1 MHKTYAMKHTNHQTH
16 PAHQNRPPMKT
27 VRKTNLLAT
36 LFAFL
41 AASASAWAA
50 NVTWNN
56 STGNGLWSDPGNW
69 AGGAL
74 PGEGDVAV
82 IGSNVTLD
90 ADATVLGVSLSG
102 SPVIEGAGHRL
113 TVLNGTVT
121 GGSKPVV
128 KCKLVFPEGVAA
140 TARPAQ
146 GYGNI
151 MTIEG
156 GIDGGASVASTGGN
170 QNFNIRFT
178 NETIRTGAL
187 LADFGTTFFSP
198 LDVSSI
204 TLSDP
209 WADANGNSPTFTF
222 WPSATLADDTVV
234 TTKQGVVTLAF
245 TDQYETA
252 PVTFTVPKL
261 HLASAGRT
269 SLSCNFYGVQN
280 FVRINAFE
288 RDSGAML
295 HVNNRKLGS
304 SAFNPGVN
312 AGIFI
317 QGIPTDAQGRVPAW
331 AYNDSYRIKVLE
343 NGALAPVAY
352 NDYANLA
359 AEIAVND
366 PTGLYRLHYV
376 QDSALTADT
385 DIDSLIMNGN
395 FNSTDDNTMRLDLGD
410 YDLRLHGGALALRDY
425 ASKELSA
432 SGDGALVIAADQAV
446 FNFTYDV
453 ARIEISAPIEW
464 EKPAGSTVDY
474 PDFLMPYYSGAE
486 TIFSGEDRVGDWG
499 ALSADGRNKGGS
511 LLIFDGPSDRTFHG
525 PVGGRFWMRKRGTG
539 TLTFAG
545 PDITRGRQIFVED
558 GTVVIADDHAPR
570 IDCVTNG
577 ATLRIAKDVV
587 WTQTAVVWNDSVLEG
602 FGTLQPGLNQN
613 YLQPGCILRGG
624 TASEPGTF
632 SFGGQ
637 VVTPTNLV
645 LDIGFKGDTH
655 GQIAV
660 GGKQTFRSNL
670 NTAIKIRV
678 SDVDGTPDIKPTDTF
693 TVYSWLGSTENYTS
707 NRVSLAIENAT
718 PRRLNTTGATA
729 AIDTATKTIKISGL
743 RSKRGIVIVVR

>member
-1 MHKTYAMKHTNHQTH
+1 MKGKAMKN
-16 PAHQNRPPMKT
+16 NNMLVT
-27 VRKTNLLAT
+27 VIAAFAT
-36 LFAFL
+36 F
-41 AASASAWAA
+41 ASAWAA

-56 STGNGLWSDPGNW
+56 STGNGQWSDPENW

-82 IGSNVTLD
+82 IGSDVTLD
-90 ADATVLGVSLSG
+90 VDTTVLGVSLSG
-102 SPVIEGAGHRL
+102 SPMIDGAGHRL

-170 QNFNIRFT
+170 QNFNIRYT
-178 NETIRTGAL
+178 NETIRTGAF

-198 LDVSSI
+198 LDVRSI

-222 WPSATLADDTVV
+222 WPSATLANDTVV

-295 HVNNRKLGS
+295 HINNWKRGS

-317 QGIPTDAQGRVPAW
+317 SGIPTDAQGRVPAW

-343 NGALAPVAY
+343 NGALVPVAY

-366 PTGLYRLHYV
+366 PMGLYRLHYV
-376 QDSALTADT
+376 QNAALTADT
-385 DIDSLIMNGN
+385 DVDSLIMNGN
-395 FNSTDDNTMRLDLGD
+395 FGGTDDNTMRLDLAD
-410 YDLRLHGGALALRDY
+410 YKLRLHGGALALRDY
-425 ASKELSA
+425 ASKEISA

-464 EKPAGSTVDY
+464 EKPTGSEIDY
-474 PDFLMPYYSGAE
+474 PDFLMPSYSGAE

-511 LLIFDGPSDRTFHG
+511 WLIFDGPSDRTFHG

-558 GTVVIADDHAPR
+558 GTVVIADNNAPR

-577 ATLRIAKDVV
+577 A
-587 WTQTAVVWNDSVLEG
+587 SS
-602 FGTLQPGLNQN
+602 
-613 YLQPGCILRGG
+613 C
-624 TASEPGTF
+624 
-632 SFGGQ
+632 
-637 VVTPTNLV
+637 
-645 LDIGFKGDTH
+645 
-655 GQIAV
+655 
-660 GGKQTFRSNL
+660 
-670 NTAIKIRV
+670 
-678 SDVDGTPDIKPTDTF
+678 
-693 TVYSWLGSTENYTS
+693 LG
-707 NRVSLAIENAT
+707 
-718 PRRLNTTGATA
+718 
-729 AIDTATKTIKISGL
+729 
-743 RSKRGIVIVVR
+743 

>member
-1 MHKTYAMKHTNHQTH
+1 MKN
-16 PAHQNRPPMKT
+16 NNMLVT
-27 VRKTNLLAT
+27 VIAAFAT
-36 LFAFL
+36 F
-41 AASASAWAA
+41 ASAWAA

-56 STGNGLWSDPGNW
+56 STRNGQWSDPENW

-82 IGSNVTLD
+82 IGSDVTLD
-90 ADATVLGVSLSG
+90 VDTTVLGVSLSG

-113 TVLNGTVT
+113 TVLNGSVT

-140 TARPAQ
+140 IVRPAQ

-209 WADANGNSPTFTF
+209 WADANGNSPAFTF
-222 WPSATLADDTVV
+222 WPSATLANDTVI
-234 TTKQGVVTLAF
+234 TTKQGIVTLAF

-269 SLSCNFYGVQN
+269 SLSCNYYGEQN

-288 RDSGAML
+288 RDPGAML
-295 HVNNRKLGS
+295 HINNRKLGS

-317 QGIPTDAQGRVPAW
+317 SGIPTDAQGRVPAW

-352 NDYANLA
+352 NDYTDLA

-385 DIDSLIMNGN
+385 DIDSLIMNGHLGG
-395 FNSTDDNTMRLDLGD
+395 TDDNTMRLDLGD

-425 ASKELSA
+425 ASKEVSA
-432 SGDGALVIAADQAV
+432 SGNGALVIAADQAV

-486 TIFSGEDRVGDWG
+486 TIFSGEDRVSDWG
-499 ALSADGRNKGGS
+499 ALSADGRNNA

-558 GTVVIADDHAPR
+558 GTVVIADNNAPR

-577 ATLRIAKDVV
+577 ATLRVEKDIV
-587 WTQTAVVWNDSVLEG
+587 WTQTAVVWDDSVLEG
-602 FGTLQPGLNQN
+602 FGTLNPGLNQN

-637 VVTPTNLV
+637 VVIPTNVV
-645 LDIGFKGDTH
+645 LDVGFTGDAH
-655 GQIAV
+655 GQIHI
-660 GGKQTFRSNL
+660 GGKLTFRSNL
-670 NTAIKIRV
+670 DTEVIVRV
-678 SDVDGTPDIKPTDTF
+678 SDVDK
-693 TVYSWLGSTENYTS
+693 
-707 NRVSLAIENAT
+707 
-718 PRRLNTTGATA
+718 TA
-729 AIDTATKTIKISGL
+729 AIRSSDTFVVLDYVGSLEKYDAGRISFVVENASPKRLDTSAAQLTFDTTAKTLSITGVKSANKGL
-743 RSKRGIVIVVR
+743 AVFIR

>member
-1 MHKTYAMKHTNHQTH
+1 MKGKAMKNNNMLVT
-16 PAHQNRPPMKT
+16 AI
-27 VRKTNLLAT
+27 VVFAT
-36 LFAFL
+36 F
-41 AASASAWAA
+41 ASAWAA

-56 STGNGLWSDPGNW
+56 STGNGLWSDPNNW
-69 AGGAL
+69 DGGAK

-90 ADATVLGVSLSG
+90 ADATVLAVSLSG
-102 SPVIEGAGHRL
+102 SPVIDGAEHRL
-113 TVLNGTVT
+113 TVINGTVT
-121 GGSKPVV
+121 GGSDPVI
-128 KCKLVFPEGVAA
+128 KCKLVFPDGVAA
-140 TARPAQ
+140 TVRPAEVR
-146 GYGNI
+146 GHV

-156 GIDGGASVASTGGN
+156 GIDGGASVASTRGN
-170 QNFNIRFT
+170 QNYSIRFT
-178 NETIRTGAL
+178 NETIRTGGL
-187 LADFGTTFFSP
+187 FADFATTFFAP
-198 LDVSSI
+198 LDVRSL

-209 WADANGNSPTFTF
+209 WSDGNGNSPAFTF
-222 WPSATLADDTVV
+222 WPSAILANDTVI

-245 TDQYETA
+245 TDQYETG
-252 PVTFTVPKL
+252 PVTFSIPKL

-269 SLSCNFYGVQN
+269 SLSCNYYGEQN

-288 RDSGAML
+288 RESGAML
-295 HVNNRKLGS
+295 HINNRKLGS

-317 QGIPTDAQGRVPAW
+317 SGIPTDAQGRVPAW

-352 NDYANLA
+352 NDYADLA
-359 AEIAVND
+359 GEIAVNN

-376 QDSALTADT
+376 QNAALTADT

-395 FNSTDDNTMRLDLGD
+395 FGSTDDNTMRLYLAD
-410 YDLRLHGGALALRDY
+410 YKLRLHGGALALRDW
-425 ASKELSA
+425 ASKEISA

-453 ARIEISAPIEW
+453 NRIEISAPIEW

-474 PDFLMPYYSGAE
+474 PDFLMPYYSGVE
-486 TIFSGEDRVGDWG
+486 TIFSGEDRVSDWG
-499 ALSADGRNKGGS
+499 ALSADGRNNA
-511 LLIFDGPSDRTFHG
+511 LLVFDGPSDRTFHG

-545 PDITRGRQIFVED
+545 PDITRGRQIFVEG
-558 GTVVIADDHAPR
+558 GTLVIADNNAPK

-587 WTQTAVVWNDSVLEG
+587 WTQTAVVWENSVLEG
-602 FGTLQPGLNQN
+602 FGTLQSGLNQN
-613 YLQPGCILRGG
+613 HLRPGCILRGG
-624 TASEPGTF
+624 TATEPGTF

-637 VVTPTNLV
+637 VVTPTNFV
-645 LDIGFKGDTH
+645 IDVRFKGDTH

-670 NTAIKIRV
+670 DTVIRVRV
-678 SDVDGTPDIKPTDTF
+678 SDADGTADVKPSQTY
-693 TVYSWLGSTENYTS
+693 TVYSWTGSTENYDA
-707 NRVSLAIENAT
+707 NRVSVQIENGS
-718 PRRLNTTGATA
+718 PRHINTSQAWA
-729 AIDTATKTIKISGL
+729 VIDTTTTTKTIKISGL
-743 RSKRGIVIVVR
+743 RSARGTVIVIR

>member
-1 MHKTYAMKHTNHQTH
+1 MKGKAMKNK
-16 PAHQNRPPMKT
+16 NMLVT
-27 VRKTNLLAT
+27 VIAAFAT
-36 LFAFL
+36 F
-41 AASASAWAA
+41 ASAWAA

-56 STGNGLWSDPGNW
+56 STGNGLWSDPDNW

-82 IGSNVTLD
+82 IGSDVTLD
-90 ADATVLGVSLSG
+90 VDTTVLGVSLSG
-102 SPVIEGAGHRL
+102 SPVIDGAEHRL

-128 KCKLVFPEGVAA
+128 KCKIVFPEGVAA
-140 TARPAQ
+140 TVRPDQ
-146 GYGNI
+146 GYGNT

-170 QNFNIRFT
+170 QNYNIRFT

-245 TDQYETA
+245 TDQYETG
-252 PVTFTVPKL
+252 PVTFSIPKL

-269 SLSCNFYGVQN
+269 SLSCNYYGEQN
-280 FVRINAFE
+280 FVQINAFE
-288 RDSGAML
+288 RDPGAML
-295 HVNNRKLGS
+295 HINNRKLGS

-317 QGIPTDAQGRVPAW
+317 SGIPTDAQGRVPAW
-331 AYNDSYRIKVLE
+331 AYNDSYRIKVLD

-352 NDYANLA
+352 NDYANLTG
-359 AEIAVND
+359 EIAVND

-376 QDSALTADT
+376 QNAALTADT

-395 FNSTDDNTMRLDLGD
+395 FNSTDDNTMRLDLAD
-410 YDLRLHGGALALRDY
+410 YKLRLHGGALALRDY
-425 ASKELSA
+425 ASKEVSA
-432 SGDGALVIAADQAV
+432 SGNGALVIAADQAV

-464 EKPAGSTVDY
+464 EKPTGSTVDY

-499 ALSADGRNKGGS
+499 ALSVDGRNKGGS
-511 LLIFDGPSDRTFHG
+511 WLIFDGPSDRTFHG

-545 PDITRGRQIFVED
+545 PDITRGRQIFVEG
-558 GTVVIADDHAPR
+558 GTLVIADNNAPK

-587 WTQTAVVWNDSVLEG
+587 WTQTAVVWENSVLEG
-602 FGTLQPGLNQN
+602 FGTLNPGLNQN

-624 TASEPGTF
+624 TASEPGIF

-637 VVTPTNLV
+637 VVTPTNFV
-645 LDIGFKGDTH
+645 VDVRFKGDTH

-670 NTAIKIRV
+670 DTVIRVRV
-678 SDVDGTPDIKPTDTF
+678 SDADGTADVKPSQTY
-693 TVYSWLGSTENYTS
+693 TVYSWTGSTENYNA
-707 NRVSLAIENAT
+707 NRVSVQIENGS
-718 PRRLNTTGATA
+718 PRHINTSQATA
-729 AIDTATKTIKISGL
+729 VIDTTTKTIKISGL
-743 RSKRGIVIVVR
+743 RSARGTIIVIR

>member
-1 MHKTYAMKHTNHQTH
+1 MINKNM
-16 PAHQNRPPMKT
+16 
-27 VRKTNLLAT
+27 LAT
-36 LFAFL
+36 VFATF
-41 AASASAWAA
+41 ATFASALAA

-56 STGNGLWSDPGNW
+56 STGNGQWSDPDNW

-82 IGSNVTLD
+82 IGSDVTLD
-90 ADATVLGVSLSG
+90 VDTTVLGVSLSG
-102 SPVIEGAGHRL
+102 SPMIDGAGHRL

-170 QNFNIRFT
+170 QNFNIRYT
-178 NETIRTGAL
+178 NETIRTGAF

-198 LDVSSI
+198 LDVRSI

-222 WPSATLADDTVV
+222 WPSATLANDTVV

-359 AEIAVND
+359 AEIAVNN

-425 ASKELSA
+425 ASKEISA

-446 FNFTYDV
+446 FNFTYEV
-453 ARIEISAPIEW
+453 NRIEISAPIEW

-511 LLIFDGPSDRTFHG
+511 WLIFDGPSDRTFHG

-545 PDITRGRQIFVED
+545 PDITRGRQIFVEG
-558 GTVVIADDHAPR
+558 GTLVIADNNAPK

-587 WTQTAVVWNDSVLEG
+587 WTQTAVVWDDSVLEG
-602 FGTLQPGLNQN
+602 FGTLNPGLNQN

-624 TASEPGTF
+624 TTSEPGMF

-637 VVTPTNLV
+637 VVIPTNV
-645 LDIGFKGDTH
+645 VIDVGFTGDAH
-655 GQIAV
+655 GQIHI
-660 GGKQTFRSNL
+660 GGKLTFRSNL
-670 NTAIKIRV
+670 DTEVVVRV
-678 SDVDGTPDIKPTDTF
+678 ADVDK
-693 TVYSWLGSTENYTS
+693 
-707 NRVSLAIENAT
+707 
-718 PRRLNTTGATA
+718 TA
-729 AIDTATKTIKISGL
+729 AIRPSDTFVVLDYVGSHENYDAGRISFVVENASPKRLDTSAAQLTFDTKTKTLSVTGIKSVSKGL
-743 RSKRGIVIVVR
+743 AVFIR

>member
-1 MHKTYAMKHTNHQTH
+1 MKNNNMLVT
-16 PAHQNRPPMKT
+16 AIVVFAT
-27 VRKTNLLAT
+27 V
-36 LFAFL
+36 
-41 AASASAWAA
+41 ASAWAA

-69 AGGAL
+69 AGGSL

-82 IGSNVTLD
+82 IGSDVTLD
-90 ADATVLGVSLSG
+90 VDTTVLAVSLSG
-102 SPVIEGAGHRL
+102 SPVIDGAEHRL
-113 TVLNGTVT
+113 TVLNGLVT

-140 TARPAQ
+140 TVRPAQ

-170 QNFNIRFT
+170 QNFNIRYT
-178 NETIRTGAL
+178 NETIRTGVF
-187 LADFGTTFFSP
+187 LADFGTTFFAP

-222 WPSATLADDTVV
+222 WPSATLANDTVI
-234 TTKQGVVTLAF
+234 TTKQGVVTVAF

-317 QGIPTDAQGRVPAW
+317 SGIPTDAQGRVPAW

-343 NGALAPVAY
+343 NGALVPVAY

-376 QDSALTADT
+376 QDAALTADT

-425 ASKELSA
+425 ASKEISA
-432 SGDGALVIAADQAV
+432 SGNGALVIAADQAV

-453 ARIEISAPIEW
+453 NRIEISAPIEW
-464 EKPAGSTVDY
+464 EKPVGSTVDY

-499 ALSADGRNKGGS
+499 ALSVDGRNKGGS
-511 LLIFDGPSDRTFHG
+511 WLIFDGPSDRTFHG

-558 GTVVIADDHAPR
+558 GTVVIADNNAPR

-587 WTQTAVVWNDSVLEG
+587 WTQTAVVWENSVLEG
-602 FGTLQPGLNQN
+602 FGTIQPDLNHN

-637 VVTPTNLV
+637 VVIPTNVV
-645 LDIGFKGDTH
+645 LDVGFTGDAH
-655 GQIAV
+655 GQIHI
-660 GGKQTFRSNL
+660 GGKLTFRSNL
-670 NTAIKIRV
+670 DTEVIVRV
-678 SDVDGTPDIKPTDTF
+678 SDVDK
-693 TVYSWLGSTENYTS
+693 
-707 NRVSLAIENAT
+707 
-718 PRRLNTTGATA
+718 TA
-729 AIDTATKTIKISGL
+729 AIRSSDTFVVLDYVGSLENYKAGRISFVVENASPKRLDTSAAQLTFDTTAKTLSITGVKSANKGL
-743 RSKRGIVIVVR
+743 AVFIR

>member
-1 MHKTYAMKHTNHQTH
+1 MKNNNMLVT
-16 PAHQNRPPMKT
+16 AI
-27 VRKTNLLAT
+27 VVFAT
-36 LFAFL
+36 F
-41 AASASAWAA
+41 ASAWAA

-56 STGNGLWSDPGNW
+56 STGNGQWSDPDNW

-82 IGSNVTLD
+82 IGSDVTLD
-90 ADATVLGVSLSG
+90 ADTTVYGVSLSG

-128 KCKLVFPEGVAA
+128 KCKIVFPEGVAA
-140 TARPAQ
+140 TVRPAE

-156 GIDGGASVASTGGN
+156 GIDGGASVASTGGS
-170 QNFNIRFT
+170 QNYNIRFT

-187 LADFGTTFFSP
+187 FANIGTTFFSP

-222 WPSATLADDTVV
+222 WPSATLANDTVI
-234 TTKQGVVTLAF
+234 TTKQGIVTLAF

-376 QDSALTADT
+376 QDSALTGDT

-395 FNSTDDNTMRLDLGD
+395 FGSTDDNTMRLDLGD

-425 ASKELSA
+425 ASKEISA

-499 ALSADGRNKGGS
+499 ALSAEGRYKGGS

-558 GTVVIADDHAPR
+558 GTVVIADNNAPR

-577 ATLRIAKDVV
+577 ATLRVEKDIV
-587 WTQTAVVWNDSVLEG
+587 WTQTAVVWDDSVLEG
-602 FGTLQPGLNQN
+602 FGTLNPGLNQN

-637 VVTPTNLV
+637 VVIPTNVV
-645 LDIGFKGDTH
+645 LDVGFTGDSH
-655 GQIAV
+655 GQIHV
-660 GGKQTFRSNL
+660 GGKLTFRSNL
-670 NTAIKIRV
+670 DTEVVVRV
-678 SDVDGTPDIKPTDTF
+678 ADVDK
-693 TVYSWLGSTENYTS
+693 
-707 NRVSLAIENAT
+707 
-718 PRRLNTTGATA
+718 TA
-729 AIDTATKTIKISGL
+729 AIRPSDTFVVLDYVGSSENYNAGRISFVVENASPKRLDTSAAQLTFDTTAKTLSITGVKSANKGL
-743 RSKRGIVIVVR
+743 AVFIR

>member
-1 MHKTYAMKHTNHQTH
+1 MKGKAMKN
-16 PAHQNRPPMKT
+16 NNMLVT
-27 VRKTNLLAT
+27 VIAAFAT
-36 LFAFL
+36 F
-41 AASASAWAA
+41 ASAWAA

-56 STGNGLWSDPGNW
+56 STGNGLWSDPNNW
-69 AGGAL
+69 DGGAQ
-74 PGEGDVAV
+74 PGEEDVAV

-90 ADATVLGVSLSG
+90 ADTTVLGVSLSG
-102 SPVIEGAGHRL
+102 SPVIDGAEHRL

-140 TARPAQ
+140 TVRPAQ

-170 QNFNIRFT
+170 QNFNIRYT

-187 LADFGTTFFSP
+187 LADFGTTFFST

-222 WPSATLADDTVV
+222 WPSATLGNDTVI

-269 SLSCNFYGVQN
+269 SLSCNYYGEQN

-288 RDSGAML
+288 RDPGAML
-295 HVNNRKLGS
+295 HINNRKLGS
-304 SAFNPGVN
+304 SVFDPGVN

-317 QGIPTDAQGRVPAW
+317 SGISTDAQGRVPAW
-331 AYNDSYRIKVLE
+331 AYNDSYRIKVLD

-352 NDYANLA
+352 NDYADLTG
-359 AEIAVND
+359 EIAVNN

-376 QDSALTADT
+376 QNAALTADT
-385 DIDSLIMNGN
+385 DVDSLIMNGN
-395 FNSTDDNTMRLDLGD
+395 FGSTDDNTMRLDLGD

-425 ASKELSA
+425 ASKEVSA
-432 SGDGALVIAADQAV
+432 SGNGALVIAADQAV

-464 EKPAGSTVDY
+464 EKPTGSTVDY

-558 GTVVIADDHAPR
+558 GTVVIADNNAPR

-577 ATLRIAKDVV
+577 ATLRVEKDIV
-587 WTQTAVVWNDSVLEG
+587 WTQTAVVWDDSVLEG
-602 FGTLQPGLNQN
+602 FGTLNPGLNQN

-637 VVTPTNLV
+637 VVIPTNVV
-645 LDIGFKGDTH
+645 LDVGFTGDAH
-655 GQIAV
+655 GQIHI
-660 GGKQTFRSNL
+660 GGKLTFRSNL
-670 NTAIKIRV
+670 DTEVIVRV
-678 SDVDGTPDIKPTDTF
+678 SDVDK
-693 TVYSWLGSTENYTS
+693 
-707 NRVSLAIENAT
+707 
-718 PRRLNTTGATA
+718 TA
-729 AIDTATKTIKISGL
+729 AIRSSDTFVVLDYVGSLENYKEGRISFVVENASPKRLDTSAAQLTFDTTAKTLSVTGIKSVSKGL
-743 RSKRGIVIVVR
+743 AVFIR

>member
-1 MHKTYAMKHTNHQTH
+1 MKGKAMKN
-16 PAHQNRPPMKT
+16 NNMLVT
-27 VRKTNLLAT
+27 VIAAFAT
-36 LFAFL
+36 F
-41 AASASAWAA
+41 ASAWAA

-56 STGNGLWSDPGNW
+56 STGNGQWSDPENW
-69 AGGAL
+69 TGGAL

-90 ADATVLGVSLSG
+90 ADTTVYGVSLSG
-102 SPVIEGAGHRL
+102 SPVIDGAEHRL

-140 TARPAQ
+140 TVRPAQ

-170 QNFNIRFT
+170 QNFNIRYT

-222 WPSATLADDTVV
+222 WPSATLANDTVV

-359 AEIAVND
+359 EEIA
-366 PTGLYRLHYV
+366 RL
-376 QDSALTADT
+376 A
-385 DIDSLIMNGN
+385 
-395 FNSTDDNTMRLDLGD
+395 
-410 YDLRLHGGALALRDY
+410 
-425 ASKELSA
+425 
-432 SGDGALVIAADQAV
+432 
-446 FNFTYDV
+446 
-453 ARIEISAPIEW
+453 
-464 EKPAGSTVDY
+464 
-474 PDFLMPYYSGAE
+474 
-486 TIFSGEDRVGDWG
+486 
-499 ALSADGRNKGGS
+499 
-511 LLIFDGPSDRTFHG
+511 
-525 PVGGRFWMRKRGTG
+525 
-539 TLTFAG
+539 
-545 PDITRGRQIFVED
+545 
-558 GTVVIADDHAPR
+558 
-570 IDCVTNG
+570 
-577 ATLRIAKDVV
+577 
-587 WTQTAVVWNDSVLEG
+587 
-602 FGTLQPGLNQN
+602 
-613 YLQPGCILRGG
+613 
-624 TASEPGTF
+624 
-632 SFGGQ
+632 
-637 VVTPTNLV
+637 
-645 LDIGFKGDTH
+645 
-655 GQIAV
+655 
-660 GGKQTFRSNL
+660 
-670 NTAIKIRV
+670 
-678 SDVDGTPDIKPTDTF
+678 
-693 TVYSWLGSTENYTS
+693 
-707 NRVSLAIENAT
+707 
-718 PRRLNTTGATA
+718 
-729 AIDTATKTIKISGL
+729 
-743 RSKRGIVIVVR
+743 

>member
-1 MHKTYAMKHTNHQTH
+1 MKNNNMIVT
-16 PAHQNRPPMKT
+16 AI
-27 VRKTNLLAT
+27 VVFAT
-36 LFAFL
+36 F
-41 AASASAWAA
+41 ASAWAA

-56 STGNGLWSDPGNW
+56 STGNGQWSDPDNW

-90 ADATVLGVSLSG
+90 ADTTVYGVSLSG

-121 GGSKPVV
+121 GGSMPVV
-128 KCKLVFPEGVAA
+128 KCKLIFPEGVAA
-140 TARPAQ
+140 TVRPAQ
-146 GYGNI
+146 GYGNT

-170 QNFNIRFT
+170 QNHNIRFT

-209 WADANGNSPTFTF
+209 WTDATGNSPVFTF

-295 HVNNRKLGS
+295 HINNRKLGS

-317 QGIPTDAQGRVPAW
+317 SGIPTDAQGRVPAW
-331 AYNDSYRIKVLE
+331 AYNDSYRIKVLD

-359 AEIAVND
+359 EEIAVND
-366 PTGLYRLHYV
+366 PTGLYRLHNV
-376 QDSALTADT
+376 QNAALTADT

-395 FNSTDDNTMRLDLGD
+395 FNSTDDNTMRLDLAD
-410 YDLRLHGGALALRDY
+410 YKLRLHGGALALRDY
-425 ASKELSA
+425 ASKEVSA
-432 SGDGALVIAADQAV
+432 SGNGALVIAADQAV
-446 FNFTYDV
+446 FNFTYEV
-453 ARIEISAPIEW
+453 NRIEISAPIEW

-474 PDFLMPYYSGAE
+474 PDFLMPSYSGAE

-545 PDITRGRQIFVED
+545 PDITRGRQIFVEG
-558 GTVVIADDHAPR
+558 GTLVIADNNAPK

-587 WTQTAVVWNDSVLEG
+587 WTQTAVVWENSVLEG
-602 FGTLQPGLNQN
+602 FGTLQSGLNQN
-613 YLQPGCILRGG
+613 HLQPGCILRGG
-624 TASEPGTF
+624 TASEPGMF

-637 VVTPTNLV
+637 VVIPTNVV
-645 LDIGFKGDTH
+645 LDVGFTGDAH
-655 GQIAV
+655 GQIHI
-660 GGKQTFRSNL
+660 GGKLTFRSDL
-670 NTAIKIRV
+670 DTKVIVRV
-678 SDVDGTPDIKPTDTF
+678 SDVDK
-693 TVYSWLGSTENYTS
+693 
-707 NRVSLAIENAT
+707 
-718 PRRLNTTGATA
+718 TA
-729 AIDTATKTIKISGL
+729 AIRPSDTFVVLDYVGSLENYNAERISFVVENASPKRLDTSAARLAFDTTTKTLSVTGIKSVSKGL
-743 RSKRGIVIVVR
+743 AVFIR